1 MKLLAIMLSILT
13 MTLSFIPC
21 DDERATSEQVVFASQ
36 ESDKHCDDFS
46 DLCTPFCSCV
56 CCARVIVEQ
65 NAQQSIQAVAISS
78 KQLRN
83 YTNVIHSSDFLDEIL
98 HPPRA

>member
-1 MKLLAIMLSILT
+1 MKLLAIMLAILT
-13 MTLSFIPC
+13 MTLSFMPC
-21 DDERATSEQVVFASQ
+21 DGERATSEQVAFASQ
-36 ESDKHCDDFS
+36 ESDNHCDDFS
-46 DLCTPFCSCV
+46 NLCTPFCSCV

-65 NAQQSIQAVAISS
+65 NSQQSIPAVVISS
-78 KQLRN
+78 KQLRK